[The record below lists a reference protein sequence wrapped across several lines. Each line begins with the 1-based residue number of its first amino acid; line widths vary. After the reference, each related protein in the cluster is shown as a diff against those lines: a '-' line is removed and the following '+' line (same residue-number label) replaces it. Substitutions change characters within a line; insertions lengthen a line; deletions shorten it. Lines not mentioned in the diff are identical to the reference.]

1 LKEIALHQYDI
12 EKIENLDVYC
22 RNLEILL
29 LQNNQISKIGF
40 FYFFFFFKKKK
51 EHSKNI
57 FIHINYKNYNYYLL
71 ILFINYLITIY

>member
-29 LQNNQISKIGF
+29 LQNNQISKIG
-40 FYFFFFFKKKK
+40 
-51 EHSKNI
+51 
-57 FIHINYKNYNYYLL
+57 
-71 ILFINYLITIY
+71 